1 MKIIYSCINVS
12 FLNDYLEALQNLG
25 FKEYQVFE
33 QVLTMTMKGTP
44 RMNTSVWPG
53 YSSVVIIQC
62 FQDNMLKSYF
72 NFVESWNNEKTMED
86 EKISFFVFETS
97 YFSW

>member
-12 FLNDYLEALQNLG
+12 FLNDYLETLQTKG

-33 QVLTMTMKGTP
+33 QVLTMTMKSNP

-62 FQDNMLKSYF
+62 FQDNMLKSFF
-72 NFVESWNNEKTMED
+72 NLVESWNNEKTMES
-86 EKISFFVFETS
+86 EKINFFVFETS